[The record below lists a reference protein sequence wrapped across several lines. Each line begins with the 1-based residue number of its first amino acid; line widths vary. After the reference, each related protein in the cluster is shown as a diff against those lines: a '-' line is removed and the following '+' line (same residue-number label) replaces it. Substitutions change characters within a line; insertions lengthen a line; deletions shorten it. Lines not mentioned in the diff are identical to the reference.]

1 MKLAKETWII
11 MGIGVADL
19 ATTIIFIRQHGA
31 VEANP
36 LFKHYWE
43 MGLVFFIAAK
53 MALLVAPLSL
63 LEWARLHKPRF
74 VSYALR
80 CAIVAYIVMYGIGFV
95 KLNQVPPQD
104 LDMSDLTTEGVV
116 LPPRMAGHVRP
127 VMQAI
132 KQTSS
137 ATQPDSGASNVAV
150 Y

>member
-1 MKLAKETWII
+1 MKIAKETWII

-19 ATTIIFIRQHGA
+19 ATTIVFIQQHGA

-43 MGLVFFIAAK
+43 MGLIFFIAAK
-53 MALLVAPLSL
+53 MALLIAPLSL
-63 LEWARLHKPRF
+63 LEWARLHRPRF

-80 CAIVAYIVMYGIGFV
+80 SAIVAYIVMYGVGFV

-137 ATQPDSGASNVAV
+137 ATQPGSGASNVAV